1 MFAPRPII
9 VEQSLVSVDVETAAQ
24 AQFDVTSVVLLAPDE
39 ERLKYPDHRHLARF
53 RIRSVDNF
61 EKRLTWASR
70 SWSLRKQ
77 DAENSIP
84 ALFRTST
91 CPFPFQLRHLP
102 RSKLLR
108 KWACFG
114 TAANALLSV
123 LIQQLTRVEDF
134 KATNAVIFRT
144 LMNSI

>member
-1 MFAPRPII
+1 VLAPRPII
-9 VEQSLVSVDVETAAQ
+9 VERSLVSVDTETAAQ

-39 ERLKYPDHRHLARF
+39 ERQKQPDYRHLARF
-53 RIRSVDNF
+53 RIHSVDNF
-61 EKRLTWASR
+61 EKCLTWASR
-70 SWSLRKQ
+70 SLSLRKQ

-84 ALFRTST
+84 ALFHTSA

-134 KATNAVIFRT
+134 KTANAVIFRT